1 MVALKDSF
9 RVFFAGADLAIVP
22 HGLVALRVDVI
33 RVHS

>member
-1 MVALKDSF
+1 MVESKDSF
-9 RVFFAGADLAIVP
+9 RVFCDADLAIVP